1 MREATQLDWDPR
13 VVAYDHPDAVA
24 LVAAVQQV
32 YVHRYGQNDITPVAT
47 GEFSAPAGLFLVG
60 YSDGAPVAC
69 GGWRFRAATGED
81 PVLRD
86 GDVEL
91 KRMYVVDGMRG
102 RGLAR
107 RLLAELERHAAAAGA
122 RRIVLETGP
131 RQPEAI
137 QLYRTSGYHEL
148 GRFGAYRDH
157 PLSRCF
163 AKPLP

>member
-1 MREATQLDWDPR
+1 MRDATQLDWDPR

-32 YVHRYGQNDITPVAT
+32 YVHRYGQSDITPVAT
-47 GEFSAPAGLFLVG
+47 GEFTPPAGLFLVG
-60 YSDGAPVAC
+60 YSGGAPVAC
-69 GGWRFRAATGED
+69 GGWRFRAGAGD

-107 RLLAELERHAAAAGA
+107 RVLAELERRAAGA
-122 RRIVLETGP
+122 GARQIVLETGP

-137 QLYRTSGYHEL
+137 QLYRSSGYHEL
-148 GRFGAYRDH
+148 ASFGAYRDH